1 MTQSLQHTLLK
12 AQHCAQR
19 GQLDTAIKLC
29 RGLLRL
35 LPQNE
40 QVNGLLGS
48 LYLQINQPEPA
59 VKLLEV
65 AFSASPHNPDHWL
78 KLLVAHRHAGQVQRA
93 RELLQHGLALGV
105 PDDRIEQ
112 LRKELREP
120 PASALDA
127 LRKLMA
133 SGNHV
138 SAEIAARMMLADYP
152 ESQAVQDRLNKVL
165 AMGKA

>member
-1 MTQSLQHTLLK
+1 M
-12 AQHCAQR
+12 
-19 GQLDTAIKLC
+19 
-29 RGLLRL
+29 
-35 LPQNE
+35 
-40 QVNGLLGS
+40 
-48 LYLQINQPEPA
+48 PE
-59 VKLLEV
+59 
-65 AFSASPHNPDHWL
+65 
-78 KLLVAHRHAGQVQRA
+78 
-93 RELLQHGLALGV
+93 
-105 PDDRIEQ
+105 DRIEQ

-120 PASALDA
+120 PASALEA